1 MMNLSRYHRQMIL
14 ENFGSATQEKLL
26 NSAVLIIGAGGLGC
40 PLMLQLASM
49 GIGRI
54 GIVDDDIVS
63 LNNLHRQHLFT
74 EDSVGSYKC
83 DIAKKTL
90 LSHNS
95 EINIETYP
103 VRLSAKEALALFPMY
118 DIIVDGTDNF
128 ETRYLINDA
137 CVLMDKPLVYGAVFQ
152 YEGQVAGFNILT
164 DDGRSAHY
172 RDLFPKMP
180 NTNEVPTCNESGA
193 FGILTSTV
201 GNYMAQVVF
210 SIISGLGN
218 NLSNQLLT
226 MNLLN
231 YSTQAFTYSKSAIQQ
246 EVPQDIQSLLTFP
259 YEVYC
264 NTNQELE
271 PASWKNIL
279 EAENTLLVDVRAADE
294 LPAIDS
300 RHHQLIPLPELNSKL
315 NILEPYE
322 NIIFVC
328 QSGYRS
334 REAMNQTKTIYP
346 NKNIYS
352 LPFGVDELNK
362 LYYVKT

>member
-1 MMNLSRYHRQMIL
+1 MMHTTRYSRQMIL
-14 ENFGSATQEKLL
+14 ENFGVATQKKLL
-26 NSAVLIIGAGGLGC
+26 NSAVLVVGAGGIGC
-40 PLMLQLASM
+40 PVLLQLATM
-49 GIGRI
+49 GVGKI
-54 GIVDDDIVS
+54 GIVDHDVVS
-63 LNNLHRQHLFT
+63 LHNLHRQHLYT
-74 EDSVGSYKC
+74 EESVGSYKC
-83 DIAKKTL
+83 DTAKKTL

-95 EINIETYP
+95 EIIIDTYP
-103 VRLSAKEALALFPMY
+103 IRLTAKEAAELFPLY

-137 CVLMDKPLVYGAVFQ
+137 CVLLKKPLVYGAVFQ

-164 DDGRSAHY
+164 DSGRSAHY
-172 RDLFPKMP
+172 RDLFPKIS
-180 NTNEVPTCNESGA
+180 NTKEVPTCHESGA

-201 GNYMAQVVF
+201 GHYMAQVVF

-226 MNLLN
+226 INLLHC
-231 YSTQAFTYSKSAIQQ
+231 STQVFTYAKSTIQQ
-246 EVPQDIQSLLTFP
+246 EVPQDIPSLLTFP

-264 NTNQELE
+264 NTNEE
-271 PASWKNIL
+271 FETASWKKIL
-279 EAENTLLVDVRAADE
+279 ETANTILVDVRAPDE
-294 LPAIDS
+294 MPFIQS
-300 RHHQLIPLPELNSKL
+300 VSYVSIPLPELKSKL
-315 NILEPYE
+315 NLLEPYE

-334 REAMNQTKTIYP
+334 SEALNQTKTILT

-352 LPFGVDELNK
+352 LPFGVEKLNK